1 MSPLASALDT
11 VISSSP
17 DTVTLITGALLA
29 LAAIISALT
38 PIVLARRRSR
48 KAAAAA
54 ATAAAVTSSDLT
66 LAGWTA
72 LNTALQQEISR
83 LQGVQARMQDR
94 IDLLETE
101 IAGLQKLAFALQK
114 GEAPGA

>member
-1 MSPLASALDT
+1 VSVLASALDT
-11 VISSSP
+11 VVSSSP
-17 DTVTLITGALLA
+17 DTVTLVTGALLA
-29 LAAIISALT
+29 LAAIVSSLT

-48 KAAAAA
+48 RAALAA
-54 ATAAAVTSSDLT
+54 ATAAGVTSSDLT

-83 LQGVQARMQDR
+83 LQGVQGRMQER

-101 IAGLQKLAFALQK
+101 ITGLQKLALALQK
-114 GEAPGA
+114 GEAPHA